1 MVKRI
6 KHQILG
12 QPIFRQPTWCAS
24 YLEEFFLW
32 IGFLLAIPTGLVQI
46 FWVVEGR

>member
-12 QPIFRQPTWCAS
+12 HPIFRQPTWCAS

-32 IGFLLAIPTGLVQI
+32 IVLVAIPTGLVHI
-46 FWVVEGR
+46 FWVVEGG